1 MIPVLG
7 WAYLALL
14 ALVGLSGF
22 VLALRAGQSTLLAV
36 LRLLAIGV
44 LGWGVVLYFRDAGAG
59 LGFATALFAA
69 VLVLAHKS
77 TADAQQ
83 AGELG
88 LGRAGRAGVAING
101 LLALPAVALGALAI
115 WVRHGG

>member
-1 MIPVLG
+1 MIPWPG

-22 VLALRAGQSTLLAV
+22 ALALRAGQPKPLAA
-36 LRLLAIGV
+36 LRLLAVGV
-44 LGWGVVLYFRDAGAG
+44 LAWGVVLYFRDAGAG
-59 LGFATALFAA
+59 LGFAAALFAA

-77 TADAQQ
+77 TTDAQQ
-83 AGELG
+83 ARELG

-115 WVRHGG
+115 WARHGG